1 MSAVRFRVKH
11 HVACSTSTKE
21 IRPFNI
27 VLRSDG
33 FFYGKVID
41 YAGGGAVHMVGG
53 VAALSGAW
61 ILGPRIGRFEYD
73 EATKT
78 WISRPIPGHN
88 AVLAA
93 TGTFIL
99 WMGFL

>member
-1 MSAVRFRVKH
+1 
-11 HVACSTSTKE
+11 
-21 IRPFNI
+21 
-27 VLRSDG
+27 
-33 FFYGKVID
+33 
-41 YAGGGAVHMVGG
+41 MVGG